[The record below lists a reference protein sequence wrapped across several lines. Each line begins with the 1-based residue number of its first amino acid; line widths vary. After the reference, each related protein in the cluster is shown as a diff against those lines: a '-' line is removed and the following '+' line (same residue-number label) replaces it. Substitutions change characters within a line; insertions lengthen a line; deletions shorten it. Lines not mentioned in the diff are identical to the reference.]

1 VPPSATVSS
10 PPQISYELL
19 VRAGPKEKFAL
30 WWMAISDDI
39 ELKFY
44 NFIDATNKA
53 TVIICC
59 VLTTRPFFSPSVS
72 ILLLS
77 KLKQCLDF
85 VRRFIF
91 SYFNP

>member
-1 VPPSATVSS
+1 M
-10 PPQISYELL
+10 Y
-19 VRAGPKEKFAL
+19 KEKFAL

-59 VLTTRPFFSPSVS
+59 VLDILPFFSPSVS
-72 ILLLS
+72 FFLLS

-85 VRRFIF
+85 SSSHILVF
-91 SYFNP
+91 

>member
-1 VPPSATVSS
+1 MPPSATVSS

-53 TVIICC
+53 TAIICC
-59 VLTTRPFFSPSVS
+59 VLAIRPFFSPSMSFFSTEQAQTVS
-72 ILLLS
+72 GRCSSSNILV
-77 KLKQCLDF
+77 F
-85 VRRFIF
+85 
-91 SYFNP
+91 